1 MMIFKHFSDELSL
14 VFLHVY
20 DSWEKLGTTGV
31 SSRTEIISA
40 IYKKVIKQIFQ
51 TKDPSHL
58 DYKIYTK
65 ILKNPQETLSAII
78 GKNHSAA
85 TRNRH

>member
-1 MMIFKHFSDELSL
+1 MIFKHFSDELSL

-40 IYKKVIKQIFQ
+40 IYKKVIK
-51 TKDPSHL
+51 
-58 DYKIYTK
+58 
-65 ILKNPQETLSAII
+65 
-78 GKNHSAA
+78 
-85 TRNRH
+85 